1 MKHPIGIAGLTI
13 VAMTTCSK
21 CEQLLCDYGMAL
33 IRFDQ
38 IPHAETAER
47 APFYADYESIRSE
60 CAHLKK
66 SLILH
71 LGGHELADAV
81 KSAA

>member
-1 MKHPIGIAGLTI
+1 
-13 VAMTTCSK
+13 MTTCSK

-38 IPHAETAER
+38 FRHGETAER
-47 APFYADYESIRSE
+47 ESLYSEYEAIRIE
-60 CAHLKK
+60 CANLRHR
-66 SLILH
+66 LILH

-81 KSAA
+81 GSAA